1 VPTPLNH
8 HKNSFVV
15 LKTSVMSTKQ
25 NEGQNRSGST
35 SPNGPSENGQKKV
48 TDPKNSSA
56 QEGKKPAAD
65 AGKKSTFGKR

>member
-1 VPTPLNH
+1 
-8 HKNSFVV
+8 
-15 LKTSVMSTKQ
+15 MSTNQ

-48 TDPKNSSA
+48 TDPKNPSA